1 MKEHDRKKKTTTTI
15 ALSATEL
22 NRLDRLT
29 EEVNALADYP
39 RRVRRTHVIR
49 AILALAKN
57 ISAARVLQHLQF

>member
-1 MKEHDRKKKTTTTI
+1 MKEHNKKIKTTTTI

-22 NRLDRLT
+22 DRLDKLT
-29 EEVNALADYP
+29 EEVNSLADYP

-49 AILALAKN
+49 AILAMAKN

>member
-1 MKEHDRKKKTTTTI
+1 MKEHDKKMKTTTTI

-22 NRLDRLT
+22 DRLDRLT
-29 EEVNALADYP
+29 EEVNALADHP

-49 AILALAKN
+49 AILAMAKN